1 MGLAAGLMGM
11 MGTVQGPG
19 GFDPPKL
26 VPMSALLAIGSL
38 TIAGV
43 VAGLYPAR
51 KAAML
56 QPVEAL
62 RQEGILELDANMFQ
76 DLFQE
81 AYGAMRHNRRRTA
94 LTMLGMAWGIA
105 TVVMLLAYGDGFG
118 QACAN
123 IFANFGTKLVI
134 VVPGRTSMQAGG
146 KKAGM
151 LVRFTQDDVETL
163 TSNLPQITQIT
174 PEVSKQA
181 SIQFDTRVFTWAV
194 TGNYPNVFDVR
205 ALKLDQGRFYNP
217 EDEIQRARVAVIGSE
232 AKEKLFSGRNALGE
246 HIRVDG
252 LSFEV
257 IGVLS
262 AKMQEGNDDINRV
275 VYVPFS
281 TMSDLKNTHYL
292 DTIWFTYQ
300 TPEYE
305 SLEQS
310 VRTILAAEHKFSQT
324 DRQAVD
330 VFNLMMQVHQFE
342 IITMGL
348 KILMGFI
355 GTLTLGIGG
364 VGLMNIMLVS
374 VTQRTRE
381 IGVQKALGAPRRYIL
396 MQFLAEALT
405 ITFIGGVLGVI
416 LAYAVA
422 LSVGRLTLY
431 SAFAKNGEAGDI
443 RLIISPGTLIASTL
457 ILGAVGLISGMIPA
471 FRASRL
477 NPIEALRHE

>member
-1 MGLAAGLMGM
+1 M
-11 MGTVQGPG
+11 
-19 GFDPPKL
+19 FRD
-26 VPMSALLAIGSL
+26 LL
-38 TIAGV
+38 
-43 VAGLYPAR
+43 R
-51 KAAML
+51 
-56 QPVEAL
+56 
-62 RQEGILELDANMFQ
+62 
-76 DLFQE
+76 E

-146 KKAGM
+146 QKAGV
-151 LVRFTQDDVETL
+151 LVRFTLEDVDTL
-163 TSNLPQITQIT
+163 SINLPQIANIT

-181 SIQFDTRVFTWAV
+181 HIQYDTRVFDFSV
-194 TGNYPNVFDVR
+194 TGNYPNVPSIRV
-205 ALKLDQGRFYNP
+205 LKLGQGRFYNA
-217 EDEIQRARVAVIGSE
+217 EDQIQHARVAVIGSE

-246 HIRVDG
+246 RIRVDG

-257 IGVLS
+257 VGVLS

-275 VYVPFS
+275 IYVPFT
-281 TMSDLKNTHYL
+281 TMSDLKDTHYL
-292 DTIWFTYQ
+292 DSIWFTYQ

-305 SLEQS
+305 RLEQAVRS
-310 VRTILAAEHKFSQT
+310 VMAVPHKFNQT
-324 DRQAVD
+324 DRQAVR

-342 IITMGL
+342 IITLGL
-348 KILMGFI
+348 KVLMGFI

-396 MQFLAEALT
+396 MQFLSEALT

-443 RLIISPGTLIASTL
+443 RLIIAPGTLIAATL
-457 ILGAVGLISGMIPA
+457 ILGLVGLVSGMVPA

-477 NPIEALRHE
+477 DPIEALRHE

>member
-1 MGLAAGLMGM
+1 MLN
-11 MGTVQGPG
+11 
-19 GFDPPKL
+19 D
-26 VPMSALLAIGSL
+26 LL
-38 TIAGV
+38 
-43 VAGLYPAR
+43 R
-51 KAAML
+51 
-56 QPVEAL
+56 
-62 RQEGILELDANMFQ
+62 
-76 DLFQE
+76 E
-81 AYGAMRHNRRRTA
+81 AYTAMRHNRRRTA

-105 TVVMLLAYGDGFG
+105 TVVMLLAYGNGFG

-134 VVPGRTSMQAGG
+134 VVPGKTSMQAGG
-146 KKAGM
+146 QKAGVP
-151 LVRFTQDDVETL
+151 VRFTQEDVETL
-163 TSNLPQITQIT
+163 TTNLPQISRIT

-181 SIQFDTRVFTWAV
+181 TTVQYDTRAFTWPV
-194 TGNYPNVFDVR
+194 TGNDPNVLDVR
-205 ALKLDQGRFYNP
+205 SLKVDQGRFYNL
-217 EDEIQRARVAVIGSE
+217 EDQIQRARVAVIGSE
-232 AKEKLFSGRNALGE
+232 AKEKLFSGRNAVGE
-246 HIRVDG
+246 HIRLDG

-257 IGVLS
+257 VGVLS
-262 AKMQEGNDDINRV
+262 AKMQEGNDDINRT
-275 VYVPFS
+275 VYIPFTS
-281 TMSDLKNTHYL
+281 MGDLKDTRYL
-292 DTIWFTYQ
+292 DSIWFNYQ

-305 SLEQS
+305 RLEQA
-310 VRTILAAEHKFSQT
+310 VRTILAVPHKFNQS
-324 DRQAVD
+324 DHQAVR

-342 IITMGL
+342 IITLGL
-348 KILMGFI
+348 KVLMGFI

-396 MQFLAEALT
+396 VQFLAEALT

-443 RLIISPGTLIASTL
+443 RLIIAPGTLIVSTM

-477 NPIEALRHE
+477 DPIEALRHE

>member
-1 MGLAAGLMGM
+1 M
-11 MGTVQGPG
+11 
-19 GFDPPKL
+19 FRD
-26 VPMSALLAIGSL
+26 LL
-38 TIAGV
+38 
-43 VAGLYPAR
+43 R
-51 KAAML
+51 
-56 QPVEAL
+56 
-62 RQEGILELDANMFQ
+62 
-76 DLFQE
+76 E
-81 AYGAMRHNRRRTA
+81 AYNAMRHNRRRTA

-134 VVPGRTSMQAGG
+134 VVPGQTSMQAGAQKSG
-146 KKAGM
+146 VQ
-151 LVRFTQDDVETL
+151 VRFTQEDVEALST
-163 TSNLPQITQIT
+163 NLPQITQIT
-174 PEVSKQA
+174 PEVGKQV
-181 SIQFDTRVFTWAV
+181 SVQYDTRVFTWSV
-194 TGNYPNVFDVR
+194 SGNNPTVLSIR
-205 ALKLDQGRFYNP
+205 ALKLGQGRFYNM
-217 EDEIQRARVAVIGSE
+217 EDQVQRARVAVIGSE

-246 HIRVDG
+246 HIRLNG

-257 IGVLS
+257 VGVLG

-275 VYVPFS
+275 VYIPFT
-281 TMSDLKNTHYL
+281 TMSDLKDTHYL

-305 SLEQS
+305 RLEPA
-310 VRTILAAEHKFSQT
+310 VRSILAVQHKFNQS
-324 DRQAVD
+324 DRQAVR

-342 IITMGL
+342 IITLGL
-348 KILMGFI
+348 KVLMGFI

-416 LAYAVA
+416 LAYVVA

-443 RLIISPGTLIASTL
+443 RLIIAPGTLIASTL
-457 ILGAVGLISGMIPA
+457 ILGAVGLVSGMVPA

-477 NPIEALRHE
+477 DPIEALRHE

>member
-1 MGLAAGLMGM
+1 M
-11 MGTVQGPG
+11 
-19 GFDPPKL
+19 FRD
-26 VPMSALLAIGSL
+26 LL
-38 TIAGV
+38 
-43 VAGLYPAR
+43 
-51 KAAML
+51 
-56 QPVEAL
+56 
-62 RQEGILELDANMFQ
+62 
-76 DLFQE
+76 QE
-81 AYGAMRHNRRRTA
+81 AYAAMQHNRRRTA

-146 KKAGM
+146 QKAGV

-163 TSNLPQITQIT
+163 TTNLPQITHIT
-174 PEVSKQA
+174 PEASKQA
-181 SIQFDTRVFTWAV
+181 SIQYDTRVFTWAV
-194 TGNYPNVFDVR
+194 TGNYPNVIDVR
-205 ALKLDQGRFYNP
+205 ALKLGQGRFYNP

-252 LSFEV
+252 LSLEV
-257 IGVLS
+257 IGVLR
-262 AKMQEGNDDINRV
+262 AKMQEGNEDINRV
-275 VYVPFS
+275 VYIPFS

-292 DTIWFTYQ
+292 DSIWFTYQ

-310 VRTILAAEHKFSQT
+310 VRTIMATQHKFNQT
-324 DRQAVD
+324 DRQAVE
-330 VFNLMMQVHQFE
+330 VFNLMTQVHQFE
-342 IITMGL
+342 IITLGL

-381 IGVQKALGAPRRYIL
+381 IGVQKALGAQRRYIL
-396 MQFLAEALT
+396 LQFLAEALT
-405 ITFIGGVLGVI
+405 ITFVGGVLGMI

-431 SAFAKNGEAGDI
+431 SAFAKNAEAGDI
-443 RLIISPGTLIASTL
+443 RLMIAPGTLIASTL
-457 ILGAVGLISGMIPA
+457 ILAAVGLVSGMVPA

-477 NPIEALRHE
+477 DPIEALRHE

>member
-1 MGLAAGLMGM
+1 
-11 MGTVQGPG
+11 
-19 GFDPPKL
+19 
-26 VPMSALLAIGSL
+26 
-38 TIAGV
+38 
-43 VAGLYPAR
+43 
-51 KAAML
+51 
-56 QPVEAL
+56 
-62 RQEGILELDANMFQ
+62 MFR
-76 DLFQE
+76 DLFRE
-81 AYGAMRHNRRRTA
+81 AYAAMRHNRRRTA

-146 KKAGM
+146 QKSGI
-151 LVRFTQDDVETL
+151 LIRFTHEDVETL
-163 TSNLPQITQIT
+163 TTNLPQITHIT
-174 PEVSKQA
+174 PEVSKEA
-181 SIQFDTRVFTWAV
+181 SIQYDTRVFTWTV
-194 TGNYPNVFDVR
+194 TGNYPNVIDVR
-205 ALKLDQGRFYNP
+205 ALKLGQGRFYNA

-246 HIRVDG
+246 RIRVNG

-257 IGVLS
+257 IGVLR

-275 VYVPFS
+275 VYLPFS
-281 TMSDLKNTHYL
+281 TMADLKDTHYL
-292 DTIWFTYQ
+292 DSIWFTYQ

-305 SLEQS
+305 RLEQS
-310 VRTILAAEHKFSQT
+310 VRSILALPHKFNQT
-324 DRQAVD
+324 DRQAVR

-342 IITMGL
+342 IITLGL

-396 MQFLAEALT
+396 LQFLAEALT
-405 ITFIGGVLGVI
+405 ITFIGGVLGVV

-443 RLIISPGTLIASTL
+443 RLIIAPGTLVASTL
-457 ILGAVGLISGMIPA
+457 ILGAVGLISGMVPA

-477 NPIEALRHE
+477 DPIEALRHE

>member
-1 MGLAAGLMGM
+1 MR
-11 MGTVQGPG
+11 
-19 GFDPPKL
+19 D
-26 VPMSALLAIGSL
+26 LL
-38 TIAGV
+38 
-43 VAGLYPAR
+43 
-51 KAAML
+51 
-56 QPVEAL
+56 
-62 RQEGILELDANMFQ
+62 
-76 DLFQE
+76 QE

-118 QACAN
+118 RACAN
-123 IFANFGTKLVI
+123 IFANFGNKLVI
-134 VVPGRTSMQAGG
+134 VVPGRTAMQAGG
-146 KKAGM
+146 QKAGA
-151 LVRFTQDDVETL
+151 LVRFTLDDVDTL
-163 TSNLPQITQIT
+163 STNLPQITHIT
-174 PEVSKQA
+174 PEVSKPVSVQY
-181 SIQFDTRVFTWAV
+181 DTRDFSWTV
-194 TGNYPNVFDVR
+194 TGNYPSVVEVR
-205 ALKLDQGRFYNP
+205 SLKMQDGRFYNE
-217 EDEIQRARVAVIGSE
+217 EDEMQRARVAVIGSE

-246 HIRVDG
+246 HIRLNG

-257 IGVLS
+257 VGVLS

-281 TMSDLKNTHYL
+281 TMSELKSTHYL
-292 DTIWFTYQ
+292 DSIWFNYQ

-305 SLEQS
+305 SLEQT
-310 VRTILAAEHKFSQT
+310 VRTIMATAHKFNQT
-324 DRQAVD
+324 DRQAVE
-330 VFNLMMQVHQFE
+330 VFNLMTQVHQFE
-342 IITMGL
+342 MITFGL

-381 IGVQKALGAPRRYIL
+381 IGVQKALGARRGYIL

-431 SAFAKNGEAGDI
+431 SAFAKNGDAGDI
-443 RLIISPGTLIASTL
+443 RLIIAPGTLIASTL

-477 NPIEALRHE
+477 DPIEALRHE

>member
-1 MGLAAGLMGM
+1 M
-11 MGTVQGPG
+11 
-19 GFDPPKL
+19 FRD
-26 VPMSALLAIGSL
+26 LL
-38 TIAGV
+38 
-43 VAGLYPAR
+43 R
-51 KAAML
+51 
-56 QPVEAL
+56 
-62 RQEGILELDANMFQ
+62 
-76 DLFQE
+76 E

-146 KKAGM
+146 QKAGV
-151 LVRFTQDDVETL
+151 LVRFTLEDVEALST
-163 TSNLPQITQIT
+163 NLPQITNIT
-174 PEVSKQA
+174 PEVGKQA
-181 SIQFDTRVFTWAV
+181 HVQYDTRVFDFPV
-194 TGNYPNVFDVR
+194 TGNYPNVPAVR
-205 ALKLDQGRFYNP
+205 VLKLAQGRYYNA
-217 EDEIQRARVAVIGSE
+217 EDEIQHSRVAVIGSE

-246 HIRVDG
+246 HIRLDG

-257 IGVLS
+257 VGILD

-275 VYVPFS
+275 VYVPFT
-281 TMSDLKNTHYL
+281 TMSDLKDTHYL
-292 DTIWFTYQ
+292 DSIWFTYQ

-305 SLEQS
+305 RLEQS
-310 VRTILAAEHKFSQT
+310 VRSILAVPHKLNQT
-324 DRQAVD
+324 DRQAVR

-342 IITMGL
+342 IITLGL
-348 KILMGFI
+348 KVLMGFI

-416 LAYAVA
+416 LAYTVA

-443 RLIISPGTLIASTL
+443 RLIIAPGTLLAATL
-457 ILGAVGLISGMIPA
+457 ILGLVGLVSGMVPA

-477 NPIEALRHE
+477 DPIEALRHE

>member
-1 MGLAAGLMGM
+1 M
-11 MGTVQGPG
+11 
-19 GFDPPKL
+19 FRD
-26 VPMSALLAIGSL
+26 LL
-38 TIAGV
+38 
-43 VAGLYPAR
+43 R
-51 KAAML
+51 
-56 QPVEAL
+56 
-62 RQEGILELDANMFQ
+62 
-76 DLFQE
+76 E
-81 AYGAMRHNRRRTA
+81 AYAAMRHNRRRTA

-134 VVPGRTSMQAGG
+134 VVPGQTGMQAGG
-146 KKAGM
+146 QKAGV
-151 LVRFTQDDVETL
+151 LIRFTQEDVDTL
-163 TSNLPQITQIT
+163 TTNLPQITHIT

-181 SIQFDTRVFTWAV
+181 SIQYDTRIFTWPV
-194 TGNYPNVFDVR
+194 TGNYPNVIDVR
-205 ALKLDQGRFYNP
+205 ALRLGQGRFYNA

-232 AKEKLFSGRNALGE
+232 AKDKLFSGRNALGE
-246 HIRVDG
+246 RIRVNG

-281 TMSDLKNTHYL
+281 TMADLKDTHYL
-292 DTIWFTYQ
+292 DSIWFTYQ

-305 SLEQS
+305 RLEQA
-310 VRTILAAEHKFSQT
+310 VRSILATPHKFNQS
-324 DRQAVD
+324 DRQAVR

-342 IITMGL
+342 IITLGL
-348 KILMGFI
+348 KVLMGFI

-381 IGVQKALGAPRRYIL
+381 IGVQKALGAQRRYIL
-396 MQFLAEALT
+396 LQFLAEALT
-405 ITFIGGVLGVI
+405 ITFIGGVLGVV

-443 RLIISPGTLIASTL
+443 RLIIAPGTLIASTL
-457 ILGAVGLISGMIPA
+457 ILGAVGLISGMVPA